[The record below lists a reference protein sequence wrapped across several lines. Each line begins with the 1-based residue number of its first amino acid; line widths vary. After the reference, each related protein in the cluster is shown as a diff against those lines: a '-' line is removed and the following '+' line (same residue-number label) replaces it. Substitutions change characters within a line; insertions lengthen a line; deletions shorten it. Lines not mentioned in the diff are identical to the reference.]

1 MKAPFGFGCLALALA
16 ATANSA
22 KAECVTGAFRT
33 NLIVCSL
40 HEGDIEQPKQNH
52 ETESRPANLHH
63 HVAKRREPQQG
74 DEKAHPAIPPPALP
88 RQ

>member
-1 MKAPFGFGCLALALA
+1 MKAPFGFGCLALAIA

-22 KAECVTGAFRT
+22 EAECVTGAFRT

-52 ETESRPANLHH
+52 ETETRPILHH
-63 HVAKRREPQQG
+63 HVAKRPKPQEP
-74 DEKAHPAIPPPALP
+74 DEKAPPASPPPALP